1 MRDRTI
7 PEDRTENIRKG
18 LVNHDFEVEM
28 GREKREER
36 REERV
41 DVDACQ
47 ARELQMFS
55 PPHISSVLLFFYSFF
70 LSCRFPF
77 SFLAFCLLLCF
88 CHGSISFQPGQL
100 CPGTREK
107 NRLL

>member
-1 MRDRTI
+1 
-7 PEDRTENIRKG
+7 
-18 LVNHDFEVEM
+18 
-28 GREKREER
+28 
-36 REERV
+36 
-41 DVDACQ
+41 
-47 ARELQMFS
+47 MFS
-55 PPHISSVLLFFYSFF
+55 PPHISSILLFFFSFF
-70 LSCRFPF
+70 LFCLFPF